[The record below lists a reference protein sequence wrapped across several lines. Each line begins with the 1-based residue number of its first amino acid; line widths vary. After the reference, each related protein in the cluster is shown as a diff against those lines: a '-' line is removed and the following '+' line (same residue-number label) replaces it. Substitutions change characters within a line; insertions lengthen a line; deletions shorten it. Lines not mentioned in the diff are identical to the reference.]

1 MSEENV
7 EIVRRAYEAWASSDF
22 ETLFGLVDERG
33 LIHRVP
39 PLGGGTY
46 HGHEGLIETSTE
58 WSEDF
63 AEWEMRAEEL
73 FDLGD
78 QVLVRVYQRAVGAG
92 SGVPVESRY
101 WFLHWLRDGKI
112 TRLHICSTEAA
123 ARKAVGLSE
132 DDAHSSYS

>member
-1 MSEENV
+1 M

-22 ETLFGLVDERG
+22 ETLFGLADERVV
-33 LIHRVP
+33 IHRVP

-46 HGHEGLIETSTE
+46 HGLEGLIESSTE

-63 AEWEMRAEEL
+63 AEWELRAEEL

-92 SGVPVESRY
+92 SGVPVESHY
-101 WFLHWLRDGKI
+101 WFLHALRNGKI
-112 TRLHICSTEAA
+112 TRLDFCTTEAQ
-123 ARKAVGLSE
+123 ARKIAGLSE
-132 DDAHSSYS
+132 